1 MQRVKPSVGSVR
13 PVPMAMAGTMGCG
26 DGAVASATPEPDP
39 DRDDV
44 AGAGEA
50 RRGRPARRGRALA
63 QGHDARTPAE
73 IPPHGWWQVLKR
85 VWGEATSDQVL
96 MVAASCAFYA
106 TLALFPALS
115 VLISLYGLLF
125 DPAAIETQ
133 LAAVRDV
140 LPDAVF
146 TLVAQRLHDLVAQP
160 ATALSWGLAIGVLI
174 ALWSASA
181 GTKAL
186 IYALNVAYEEREK
199 RGFVRF
205 QLMALLFTLC
215 GIAGVAV
222 ALALIVALPPLLQ
235 LETLGASGRIGARL
249 VSYLILF
256 GCVILGLSLLYRF
269 APSRREARWR
279 WVTPGSALAAGLWLG
294 ASILFSVYVANFASY
309 DATYGSLGA
318 VAVLLLWFY
327 LSALVVILGAEL
339 NAELELQTR
348 HDTTRGS
355 ERPMGSRGAFVA
367 DHVAVSEPT

>member
-1 MQRVKPSVGSVR
+1 
-13 PVPMAMAGTMGCG
+13 MAGPGSG
-26 DGAVASATPEPDP
+26 SGRLASGAPEPDP

-44 AGAGEA
+44 VGPGSLARSGVS
-50 RRGRPARRGRALA
+50 RRGVALEV
-63 QGHDARTPAE
+63 GHDARTPAE
-73 IPPHGWWQVLKR
+73 IPLGGWWQVLKR
-85 VWGEATSDQVL
+85 VWREATSDQVL

-125 DPAAIETQ
+125 DPKAIGTQ
-133 LAAVRDV
+133 LAAVQDV
-140 LPDAVF
+140 LPGAVF
-146 TLVAQRLHDLVAQP
+146 QLVSQRLHDLVSRP
-160 ATALSWGLAIGVLI
+160 AAALSWGVGIGVLV
-174 ALWSASA
+174 ALWSAAA

-249 VSYLILF
+249 VSYLVLF

>member
-1 MQRVKPSVGSVR
+1 MPE
-13 PVPMAMAGTMGCG
+13 
-26 DGAVASATPEPDP
+26 AV
-39 DRDDV
+39 
-44 AGAGEA
+44 
-50 RRGRPARRGRALA
+50 
-63 QGHDARTPAE
+63 
-73 IPPHGWWQVLKR
+73 
-85 VWGEATSDQVL
+85 
-96 MVAASCAFYA
+96 
-106 TLALFPALS
+106 
-115 VLISLYGLLF
+115 
-125 DPAAIETQ
+125 
-133 LAAVRDV
+133 
-140 LPDAVF
+140 
-146 TLVAQRLHDLVAQP
+146 
-160 ATALSWGLAIGVLI
+160 
-174 ALWSASA
+174 
-181 GTKAL
+181 
-186 IYALNVAYEEREK
+186 
-199 RGFVRF
+199 
-205 QLMALLFTLC
+205 
-215 GIAGVAV
+215 
-222 ALALIVALPPLLQ
+222 PPLLQ